1 MTGVRIPGFGM
12 AVLLQN
18 NPSGRFFYAVLGWLK
33 IVQFVTI
40 CCNIIVDRGAGIWDN
55 TLLNWA
61 ESMRRN
67 DRKTRRMVLCS
78 CSEFEIIAL

>member
-1 MTGVRIPGFGM
+1 MTGVRIPGG
-12 AVLLQN
+12 AAGKTIR
-18 NPSGRFFYAVLGWLK
+18 PDGFFMPFWNGCS
-33 IVQFVTI
+33 VTI
-40 CCNIIVDRGAGIWDN
+40 CYNKLVDKGAGIWDN